1 MKIIDAHQHFWDP
14 SRGDYSWMPLDNK
27 ILNRKYE
34 LEDLAK
40 DSRSIDLY
48 KTVLVQAAAT
58 NAETEYM
65 LGIAENSDLI
75 SGVVGWVNFED
86 PNQLKQLKTFAK
98 NPKFIGVRPMIQDIP
113 DENWVLNKDFDIFFK
128 TIIDLDLSFDALGF
142 PIHLENFYII
152 ASKYPSL
159 RFVIDHLMKPKI
171 CNNDQKEFDHWKNV
185 MSKLSNLDNVYC
197 KFSGM
202 VTEACENWTEN
213 DLRPYTNEILEIF
226 TDKKILWG
234 SDWPVCN
241 LRTDYIG
248 WFNTAQNLTNNLSL
262 NQKQNIFYNNA
273 IKFYKLKI

>member
-1 MKIIDAHQHFWDP
+1 MQIIDAHQHFWDP
-14 SRGDYSWMPLDNK
+14 SRGDYSWMPQDNK
-27 ILNRKYE
+27 ILNRKYD

-65 LGIAENSDLI
+65 LNIAENSDLV

-98 NPKFIGVRPMIQDIP
+98 NPKFVGVRPMIQDIT

-142 PIHLENFYII
+142 PIHLDNFYII

-159 RFVIDHLMKPKI
+159 RFVIDHLTKPKI
-171 CNNDQKEFDHWKNV
+171 CNNDQKEFDHWKNG
-185 MSKLSNLDNVYC
+185 MSKFYNLDNVYC

-202 VTEACENWTEN
+202 VTEACKNWTED
-213 DLRPYTNEILEIF
+213 DLKLYTNEIFQIF

-262 NQKQNIFYNNA
+262 DQKQNIFYENA

>member
-1 MKIIDAHQHFWDP
+1 
-14 SRGDYSWMPLDNK
+14 MPQDNK
-27 ILNRKYE
+27 ILNRKYDLEE
-34 LEDLAK
+34 LSK

-65 LGIAENSDLI
+65 LNIAENSDLV

-98 NPKFIGVRPMIQDIP
+98 NPKFVGVRPMIQDIP
-113 DENWVLNKDFDIFFK
+113 DKNWVLSKDFDIFFK

-142 PIHLENFYII
+142 PIHLDNFYII

-171 CNNDQKEFDHWKNV
+171 CNNDQKEFDHWKNG
-185 MSKLSNLDNVYC
+185 MSKFSNLDNVYC

-202 VTEACENWTEN
+202 VTETCKNWTED
-213 DLRPYTNEILEIF
+213 DLKPYTNEILRIF

-241 LRTDYIG
+241 LRTNYIG

-262 NQKQNIFYNNA
+262 DQKQNIFYENA